1 MKLNRKTLRKMILES
16 LGEKSQRY
24 REPGIDNVASVRL
37 KPPPVDVAPD
47 DEDLTDF
54 YHDLLQMY
62 MRSGN
67 FEDAKKLRA
76 KMLARGINPEQEV

>member
-1 MKLNRKTLRKMILES
+1 MKINRRTLRKMILEA
-16 LGEKSQRY
+16 LDDKSQRY
-24 REPGIDNVASVRL
+24 REPSIDNVASVRL
-37 KPPPVDVAPD
+37 PPPPVDVAPD

-67 FEDAKKLRA
+67 YEDAEKLKS
-76 KMLARGINPEQEV
+76 KMLRPGINPE